1 MDDYKI
7 LFIGRSGSAKTTAI
21 NSASQIDVVS
31 TDVAMSFMASEQ
43 KKETT
48 VGLDY
53 GDLLME
59 SPDGQHR
66 LRMYGVP
73 GQSRFSFSWEILQQG
88 CSGLVLMID
97 ATDVCAIDD
106 IHFYTSAVNTDDNRI
121 SLPTVIAIVKGDLLS
136 LESLSKLKEAIHKE
150 NIISPILWID
160 ARSKDAVISVLNVLL
175 KQIRR

>member
-21 NSASQIDVVS
+21 NSASQIEVVS
-31 TDVAMSFMASEQ
+31 TDVAMSFMATDE

-53 GDLLME
+53 GDLIVE
-59 SPDGQHR
+59 NPGSPSR
-66 LRMYGVP
+66 LRLYGVP
-73 GQSRFSFSWEILQQG
+73 GQSRFSFSWGILQQG

-97 ATDVCAIDD
+97 ATDKYAIDD
-106 IHFYTSAVNTDDNRI
+106 IHYYTTAVKTECESI
-121 SLPTVIAIVKGDLLS
+121 TLPTVIAIVKGDLLD

-150 NIISPILWID
+150 NIMSPILWID
-160 ARSKDAVISVLNVLL
+160 ARCKGAVLSVLSVLL